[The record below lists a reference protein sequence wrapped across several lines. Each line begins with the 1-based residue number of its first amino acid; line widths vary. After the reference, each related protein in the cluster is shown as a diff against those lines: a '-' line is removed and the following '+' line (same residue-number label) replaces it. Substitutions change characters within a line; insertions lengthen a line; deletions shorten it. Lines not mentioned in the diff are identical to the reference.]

1 MQSRGSAVAQTAILN
16 GPIRKLNMIKE
27 IENIVAGP
35 ESPVREVIA
44 GIRDHWRERVTNP
57 LSSSFIVFSAG
68 YNFKALLVILSME
81 SVEKKLQL
89 LGSLY
94 GDGVSFAS
102 TFKIPLLLSVA
113 YVAIYPIISWFV
125 FWVDLTAKNGL
136 MNLRKR
142 KDGSRLVSR
151 DEHAAMRKS
160 YVAREVML
168 NERQGQ
174 LEAELENSEEKRRV
188 LMFDLKE
195 ARVTT
200 LKNQLGVDEGADD
213 VLAREVVDLN
223 SKIEDL
229 IRDNNILSAKVE
241 FGEVSGYRDFS
252 PDVASKVGPLLRGV
266 DKGNRFFTD
275 NDIAKFAKVA
285 EKDLSSFVQFLIVSG
300 IVERIVAISSNGLQ
314 VPAFQFTESMRNWV
328 AGVK

>member
-1 MQSRGSAVAQTAILN
+1 
-16 GPIRKLNMIKE
+16 MIKE

-35 ESPVREVIA
+35 ESPVREVVA

-102 TFKIPLLLSVA
+102 TFKIPLVLSVA

-151 DEHAAMRKS
+151 DEHVAMRRS
-160 YVAREVML
+160 YAEREIML
-168 NERQGQ
+168 NEKQGQ

-200 LKNQLGVDEGADD
+200 LKNQLGADESADD

-229 IRDNNILSAKVE
+229 IRENNVLSAKVE
-241 FGEVSGYRDFS
+241 FAGVSDHPDFR
-252 PDVASKVGPLLRGV
+252 PEVASKIAPLLRGI
-266 DKGNRFFTD
+266 DKANRFFTD
-275 NDIAKFAKVA
+275 NDIAKFSLVP
-285 EKDLSSFVQFLIVSG
+285 EKDLPEFVKFLINSG
-300 IVERIVAISSNGLQ
+300 IVERLVGINANGAR
-314 VPAFQFTESMRNWV
+314 VPMLGFTDSMQKWLD
-328 AGVK
+328 GLK